1 MSPDERKTL
10 RVYDADNPY
19 MRESDV
25 SLLRA
30 MAKYIE
36 DLKALAV
43 TNPEL
48 AKEQARAM
56 LYQSGVTTKSGK
68 LKKRIVTWD

>member
-10 RVYDADNPY
+10 RTYDTDNPY
-19 MRESDV
+19 LRESDV